1 MLKQRFGWRTAIPV
15 ALMSVTAV
23 VVTSAPASATTE
35 TTQFVNVHSTNMCIT
50 TGEQLGLSAKIEQYT
65 CIGSPSQT
73 WVPGGSPGAYKN
85 QNSHLCLTNGGSM
98 ANSAPLTQYTCNGN
112 SNQTWSPWYPP
123 GNTSVFELRNG
134 TSHKCMTNG
143 GSTGNNAPITQ
154 YTCNANGTDT
164 NQLWHN

>member
-1 MLKQRFGWRTAIPV
+1 
-15 ALMSVTAV
+15 
-23 VVTSAPASATTE
+23 
-35 TTQFVNVHSTNMCIT
+35 
-50 TGEQLGLSAKIEQYT
+50 
-65 CIGSPSQT
+65 
-73 WVPGGSPGAYKN
+73 
-85 QNSHLCLTNGGSM
+85 M

-112 SNQTWSPWYPP
+112 SNQTWSPSYPP

-143 GSTGNNAPITQ
+143 GSTGNNALITQ